1 MASSRQGPTL
11 PPINVLFAEVL
22 ERQTEQSTPPA
33 VRRPSAWPGFPGPD
47 KDALSTPSYAA
58 GKPPPP
64 LQIGRRASA
73 PALNSEALRSPSI
86 FPAVHAWESRL
97 AKVSIAP
104 THHLAL
110 QGSFLLTCVCTNTWF
125 RSKRAALLHSTM
137 TALLA
142 FAAAALSHRNSSP
155 SSRIELNP
163 IQTMTPTGSPR
174 VYDRDGP
181 RSAPLPVTSGC
192 HCSRDRQIEQRRA
205 MFQASE
211 SPYVHKQQIPTPL
224 PPTRGHIMIAF
235 QPTPTAYPG
244 RSFGVCMADILDF
257 RDCLVD
263 PNAPVLEGDS
273 EEVYLTL
280 EAKGYS
286 TFVQKIS
293 GNCAHRRISRFN
305 LAYTIAS
312 EYDAFLKEFPFNPAG
327 LKAAAIVVR
336 SVTELRLVNLYSRDG
351 GKVWRVHVAYC
362 K

>member
-47 KDALSTPSYAA
+47 KDALSTPSYSA

-97 AKVSIAP
+97 AKY
-104 THHLAL
+104 
-110 QGSFLLTCVCTNTWF
+110 
-125 RSKRAALLHSTM
+125 RSDTPPRIKQE
-137 TALLA
+137 
-142 FAAAALSHRNSSP
+142 SSP
-155 SSRIELNP
+155 PPLDYDSTSGRLFP
-163 IQTMTPTGSPR
+163 ITMTPTGSPR

-181 RSAPLPVTSGC
+181 RSAPLPVAFGC

-263 PNAPVLEGDS
+263 SNAPVLEGDS

-336 SVTELRLVNLYSRDG
+336 SVTELRLVHLYSRDG